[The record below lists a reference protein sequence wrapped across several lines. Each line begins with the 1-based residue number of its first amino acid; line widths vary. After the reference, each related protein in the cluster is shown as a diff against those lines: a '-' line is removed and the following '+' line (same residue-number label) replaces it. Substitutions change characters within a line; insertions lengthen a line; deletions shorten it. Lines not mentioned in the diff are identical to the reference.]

1 MQAEIIGI
9 GTELL
14 LGHLVN
20 TNAAYLSRQLANLG
34 VDVFFHTTVGDN
46 RIRLLS
52 TLKSALD
59 RSDIV
64 ITTGGLGPTTDDITV
79 ETVSKLTKEKLIFN
93 KIVSRRIEQ
102 HFARRKMKMP
112 RNNLRQAYIPK
123 GSRALKNDVGTA
135 PGLIIKLGKKILVA
149 LPGPPRELIPMVK
162 RDLVPYF
169 KKLSPKAKW
178 LIKSHLIKTTGL
190 PESAVCPKVKDLL
203 KIGPKT
209 TVGIYAH
216 LAEVHLK
223 ITTKQKN
230 IKEANR
236 AIAAVERKIR
246 ARLNNYIFGVDEETL
261 EGKVGQLLSEK
272 KLSVAVAESCTGGLI
287 ANRITESPGSSAY
300 FRMGVV
306 AYSNDAKTSLL
317 GVPDELIQSHGA
329 VSKQVAIAMAGSVK
343 KIAGTHIGIGVT
355 GIAGPT
361 GGTNKKPVGTV
372 LIASTS
378 PIRHCQEP
386 ESSEG
391 DEAIC
396 ICKEYHFIGTRSEI
410 KFQASQSALD
420 MIRLKIL
427 NKT

>member
-34 VDVFFHTTVGDN
+34 IDVFFHTTVGDN
-46 RIRLLS
+46 RTRLLN
-52 TLKSALD
+52 TLTQALG
-59 RSDIV
+59 RSDIA
-64 ITTGGLGPTTDDITV
+64 ITTGGLGPTVDDITV
-79 ETVSKLTKEKLIFN
+79 ETISKFTKRRLTFN
-93 KIVSRRIEQ
+93 KTVSRRIER

-135 PGLIIKLGKKILVA
+135 PGLIVKLGKKTLVA
-149 LPGPPRELIPMVK
+149 LPGPPRELIPMVE
-162 RDLVPYF
+162 RDLVPYL
-169 KKLSPKAKW
+169 KKLFPKTKW

-203 KIGPKT
+203 KMGPKT

-230 IKEANR
+230 LKEANR
-236 AIAAVERKIR
+236 AIAGVERKIR

-261 EGKVGQLLSEK
+261 EGKVGQLLSQK
-272 KLSVAVAESCTGGLI
+272 KLTIAIGESCTGGLI
-287 ANRITESPGSSAY
+287 ANRITEVPGSSNY
-300 FRMGVV
+300 FKMGVV
-306 AYSNDAKTSLL
+306 AYSNDTKTSLL

-329 VSKQVAIAMAGSVK
+329 VSKQVAITMAGSVK

-355 GIAGPT
+355 GIAGPSGAT
-361 GGTNKKPVGTV
+361 GTKPVGLV
-372 LIASTS
+372 YIALATD
-378 PIRHCQEP
+378 RKQ
-386 ESSEG
+386 
-391 DEAIC
+391 
-396 ICKEYHFIGTRSEI
+396 ICKEYHFIGTRPEI
-410 KFQASQSALD
+410 KFQASQATLD
-420 MIRLKIL
+420 MIRKYSSGV
-427 NKT
+427 T